1 MSSYKKV
8 ILGKIHHSLI
18 CLALLV
24 NSVIFDGSSTCVVEA
39 SQTSSFGEPQVSLRR
54 GPSHQLKGTKSSHY
68 WKKGCLVCQ
77 LKASTHPEKG
87 ITSRLSKTQVITRAN
102 TRTRSKRWTT
112 SAHHELEPVTIQA
125 PKAVLSYNNSEEE
138 PVETYS
144 NLDDPLVEGFE
155 ETTHNTGNSF
165 TPAQIA
171 TIESTVQSFMD
182 CTLQSFSISANLPFV
197 GVTPPYS
204 DTSLGEPEQQLL
216 WACIV
221 H

>member
-1 MSSYKKV
+1 MTV
-8 ILGKIHHSLI
+8 
-18 CLALLV
+18 
-24 NSVIFDGSSTCVVEA
+24 
-39 SQTSSFGEPQVSLRR
+39 
-54 GPSHQLKGTKSSHY
+54 
-68 WKKGCLVCQ
+68 
-77 LKASTHPEKG
+77 
-87 ITSRLSKTQVITRAN
+87 
-102 TRTRSKRWTT
+102 
-112 SAHHELEPVTIQA
+112 QA
-125 PKAVLSYNNSEEE
+125 PEAVLSFKDYKEE

-144 NLDDPLVEGFE
+144 NLDDPLVEDFK

-165 TPAQIA
+165 IPAQIA

-204 DTSLGEPEQQLL
+204 ATSLNEPEQQLL

>member
-1 MSSYKKV
+1 M
-8 ILGKIHHSLI
+8 
-18 CLALLV
+18 
-24 NSVIFDGSSTCVVEA
+24 
-39 SQTSSFGEPQVSLRR
+39 
-54 GPSHQLKGTKSSHY
+54 
-68 WKKGCLVCQ
+68 
-77 LKASTHPEKG
+77 
-87 ITSRLSKTQVITRAN
+87 
-102 TRTRSKRWTT
+102 
-112 SAHHELEPVTIQA
+112 TIQA
-125 PKAVLSYNNSEEE
+125 PEAVLSYNDSEEE
-138 PVETYS
+138 QVETYS

-155 ETTHNTGNSF
+155 ETMHNTGNSF